1 MKNIKRLLYTLAF
14 LKFILPFFLQHAV
27 WEPHRDE
34 LLYLQ
39 QAHHMAWGF
48 METPPLLSLFA
59 WLGQLFGSGMFWIKC
74 WPSLFGALTYLVVGQ
89 LILSLGGRAFALLLG
104 WLPFIFG
111 GYLRV
116 HFLFQPNF
124 LDIFFWTLMAYSLVR
139 AQQTGQNKWLYLF
152 GVSVGLG
159 MLSKYTTAFF
169 LVSLLAGMAL
179 TPQRRWFANKHFYYS
194 LALALLIFLP
204 NLVWQLT
211 HDLPVVYHMRE
222 LRKNQLQYVSPSTF
236 LSEQL
241 IDNLPCIFI
250 WLAGLWSVG
259 YSRRMKDYR
268 FMGWAWVTVIL
279 LLLAGHGKG
288 YYALGAYPVL
298 FAFGACQLERFVNSR
313 MRGASSSRIGTGA
326 EIGIGRGGGRGRH
339 FSGKAWRLVFVLI
352 PVCLGFWVLPIALP
366 ILPPARLAAFY
377 KWRHVARLGV
387 LKWEDGKD
395 HPLPQDFADML
406 GWKEMAQAAGK
417 AYATLDSNEK
427 EHLLLFCDNYGQAGA
442 LNYYGKQ
449 YGLPEAYSD
458 NASFLYWMPDTR
470 HIDNIL
476 LVTDD
481 RHEMEHPFLKDFASA
496 VLADSVTNPYAVER
510 GDLILVLKH
519 ANEKMQQYFRDK
531 IAADKAKITG
541 R

>member
-1 MKNIKRLLYTLAF
+1 MKNTKRLLYALAF
-14 LKFILPFFLQHAV
+14 LKFILPFFLQNAV
-27 WEPHRDE
+27 YEPHRDE

-48 METPPLLSLFA
+48 METPPLLSIFA
-59 WLGQLFGSGMFWIKC
+59 WLGQLFGNGMFWIKC
-74 WPSLFGALTYLVVGQ
+74 WPSLFGAFTYILVAR
-89 LILSLGGRAFALLLG
+89 LILSLGGRAFALVLG

-111 GYLRV
+111 GYLRI

-152 GVSVGLG
+152 GLSVGLG

-169 LVSLLAGMAL
+169 MVSLLAGMAL
-179 TPQRRWFANKHFYYS
+179 TQQRRRFANKHFYYALG
-194 LALALLIFLP
+194 LAFLIFLP
-204 NLVWQLT
+204 NLVWQFT
-211 HDLPVVYHMRE
+211 HDLPVVFHMRE
-222 LRKNQLQYVSPSTF
+222 LRKNQLQYVSPATF
-236 LSEQL
+236 LSEQV

-250 WLAGLWSVG
+250 WVAGLWSVSF
-259 YSRRMKDYR
+259 SRRMKDYR
-268 FMGWAWVTVIL
+268 FLGWAWITVIL

-298 FAFGACQLERFVNSR
+298 FAFGACQLEQFAGS
-313 MRGASSSRIGTGA
+313 
-326 EIGIGRGGGRGRH
+326 GRR
-339 FSGKAWRLVFVLI
+339 AWRFAFVLI

-377 KWRHVARLGV
+377 EWRHVARLGV
-387 LKWEDGKD
+387 LKWEDGKS

-406 GWKEMAQAAGK
+406 GWKEMAHAAGK

-427 EHLLLFCDNYGQAGA
+427 DHLLLFCDDYGQAGA

-458 NASFLYWMPDTR
+458 NASFMYWLPDTR

-481 RHEMEHPFLKDFASA
+481 VHEMEHPFIKDFASV

-510 GDLILVLKH
+510 GSLILILKH
-519 ANEKMQQYFRDK
+519 ANEKMQQFFRDK
-531 IAADKAKITG
+531 IAADKARISG

>member
-1 MKNIKRLLYTLAF
+1 MKNTKRLLYALAF
-14 LKFILPFFLQHAV
+14 LKFILPFLLQHAV

-59 WLGQLFGSGMFWIKC
+59 WLGQLFGNGLFWIKC
-74 WPSLFGALTYLVVGQ
+74 WPSLFGALTYIIVGQ
-89 LILSLGGRAFALLLG
+89 LILSLGGRAYALVLG

-124 LDIFFWTLMAYSLVR
+124 LDIFFWTLMAWCLVR
-139 AQQTGQNKWLYLF
+139 AQQTGHNKWLYLF

-159 MLSKYTTAFF
+159 MLSKYTTAFYM
-169 LVSLLAGMAL
+169 VSLLAGMAL
-179 TPQRRWFANKHFYYS
+179 GGQRRWFANKHFYYS
-194 LALALLIFLP
+194 LGLAFLIFLP
-204 NLVWQLT
+204 NLVWQFT
-211 HDLPVVYHMRE
+211 HDLPVVFHMRE
-222 LRKNQLQYVSPSTF
+222 LRKNQLQYVGPATF

-241 IDNLPCIFI
+241 IDNLPCVFI
-250 WLAGLWSVG
+250 WVAGLWSVG
-259 YSRRMKDYR
+259 LSRRMNDYR
-268 FMGWAWVTVIL
+268 FLGWAYVIVIL

-298 FAFGACQLERFVNSR
+298 FAFGACQLERFVMARLRDGNV
-313 MRGASSSRIGTGA
+313 GARSSS
-326 EIGIGRGGGRGRH
+326 GRV
-339 FSGKAWRLVFVLI
+339 WRLAFVLI

-366 ILPPARLAAFY
+366 IFRPARLAAFY

-427 EHLLLFCDNYGQAGA
+427 KHLLLFCDNYGQAGA

-458 NASFLYWMPDTR
+458 NASFFYWLPDSR
-470 HIDNIL
+470 HLDNLL

-481 RHEMEHPFLKDFASA
+481 VHEMEHPFLKDFASV
-496 VLADSVTNPYAVER
+496 VLADSVTNPYARER
-510 GDLILVLKH
+510 GDLILLLKH
-519 ANEKMQQYFRDK
+519 ANEHMQQYFRDK
-531 IAADKAKITG
+531 IAADKARISG